1 MEFKAAIGLEIH
13 VALKTKSKMFSASP
27 NYFSHEPNTH
37 VTVYDMAHPGT
48 MPTVNAG
55 AVRHGIR
62 LAHALHMDIDPL
74 LRFDRKCYFYPD
86 SPKGFQITQQFHP
99 LGRGGFIEIECED
112 GGKKT
117 IGLKRLHLEEDAC
130 KMFHRVEDTL
140 LDYNRVGVPLVEI
153 VSLPELSS
161 GRDAARFVEAIR
173 HLVVYALASDGKMED
188 GSLRCD
194 VNVSIAPRESDAL
207 GTKVEIKN
215 LNSLRNI
222 ERAIDQ
228 EILRQSELLR
238 QGMPIE
244 GQTRRYDEASGST
257 KLMRSKA
264 EAVDYRYVPEA
275 NIVPIRLSEA
285 FIAKAIEECPE
296 LYERKWERYLKLGI
310 SAKDADVILYDVAMA
325 QYFDK
330 VLACGASTKAATVLF
345 NVEVQASLHK
355 MGKSIVEFPLEPKRL
370 AELASMQE
378 QGYPHQAVVQAFHY
392 LLEHPKSTL
401 EEARLALSLTPP
413 TQDEEGV
420 LELVRQI
427 LDENPQ
433 SIADYKAGKDRA
445 MGFLVGKAIQ
455 AAKGRYGPSD
465 IAKAMKEELGKK

>member
-1 MEFKAAIGLEIH
+1 MDFKAAIGLEIH
-13 VALKTKSKMFSASP
+13 VALKSKSKMFSASP

-37 VTVYDMAHPGT
+37 VTVFDMAHPGT
-48 MPTVNAG
+48 MPTVNAE

-74 LRFDRKCYFYPD
+74 LRFDRKSYFYPD

-99 LGRGGFIEIECED
+99 LGRGGFIEIEGED
-112 GGKKT
+112 GNKKR

-130 KMFHRVEDTL
+130 KMFHRAEDTL

-161 GRDAARFVEAIR
+161 GIEAARFVEAIR

-194 VNVSIAPRESDAL
+194 VNVSIAPMESDVL

-228 EILRQSELLR
+228 EILRQSELLK
-238 QGMPIE
+238 QGTAIE
-244 GQTRRYDEASGST
+244 GQTRRYDEATGTT

-264 EAVDYRYVPEA
+264 ATVDYRYLPEA
-275 NIVPIRLSEA
+275 NIVPIRLSKA
-285 FIAKAIEECPE
+285 FIENAIAACPE
-296 LYERKWERYLKLGI
+296 LYDQKKGRYMKLGI

-330 VLACGASTKAATVLF
+330 VLACGAPTKAATVLF
-345 NVEVQASLHK
+345 NGEVQASLHK
-355 MGKSIVEFPLEPKRL
+355 TGKSIVEFPLEPKRL

-378 QGYPHQAVVQAFHY
+378 QGYPHQAVVAVFHY
-392 LLEHPKSTL
+392 LVEHPKSTL
-401 EEARLALSLTPP
+401 EQARLALNVTRPE
-413 TQDEEGV
+413 QDEEGV
-420 LELVRQI
+420 LSLVRQI

-433 SIADYKAGKDRA
+433 SIVDYKAGKDRA

-465 IAKAMKEELGKK
+465 IARAMKEELGKK